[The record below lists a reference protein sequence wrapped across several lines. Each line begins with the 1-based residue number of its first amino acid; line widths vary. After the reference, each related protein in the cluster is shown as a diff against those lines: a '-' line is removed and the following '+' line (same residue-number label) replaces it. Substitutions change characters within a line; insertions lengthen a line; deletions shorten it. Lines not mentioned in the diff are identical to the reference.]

1 MQSKLEEARAAS
13 SQTANATK
21 KFEEERD
28 TLNVRLRTERAAS
41 KEARLRATETE
52 NEMRS
57 MVAQHTK
64 ELERVR
70 AERDAANS
78 RAEEAE
84 MAHVEL
90 NERLRSALVFIDL
103 PPPPPPPPTT
113 TTYSQPQEKP
123 HRHEPPPQSMTNGA
137 PDFSM
142 ERVIMAQREAWQEDV
157 LEMAVERAM
166 RRDSAKKQRESAR
179 KTISGL
185 KAKAAR
191 AAAKISGAMAEA
203 QRS

>member
-1 MQSKLEEARAAS
+1 
-13 SQTANATK
+13 
-21 KFEEERD
+21 
-28 TLNVRLRTERAAS
+28 
-41 KEARLRATETE
+41 
-52 NEMRS
+52 
-57 MVAQHTK
+57 
-64 ELERVR
+64 
-70 AERDAANS
+70 
-78 RAEEAE
+78 

-90 NERLRSALVFIDL
+90 NERLRSALT
-103 PPPPPPPPTT
+103 TT

-123 HRHEPPPQSMTNGA
+123 HRHEPPPQLMTNGA